1 VSGYDGFGL
10 HAFLSIIRSFPN
22 VYKNYIFVSV
32 AEIDSG
38 SFKGIAQMEAL
49 RESVRHNLKKYVTL
63 ARKHGFA
70 AGYRMDMATDVPFTA
85 TELCKAAVKGFPR
98 STVFAGI
105 LVFRHEQFFNRL
117 LHHETALAIQRRLQ
131 WEDITAVILPIK
143 VSL

>member
-1 VSGYDGFGL
+1 ML
-10 HAFLSIIRSFPN
+10 FLSIMRGFPK

-49 RESVRHNLKKYVTL
+49 RESVRHDLKKYVTL

-70 AGYRMDMATDVPFTA
+70 AGYRMDMATDVPSA
-85 TELCKAAVKGFPR
+85 AAELCKAVVKGFPR